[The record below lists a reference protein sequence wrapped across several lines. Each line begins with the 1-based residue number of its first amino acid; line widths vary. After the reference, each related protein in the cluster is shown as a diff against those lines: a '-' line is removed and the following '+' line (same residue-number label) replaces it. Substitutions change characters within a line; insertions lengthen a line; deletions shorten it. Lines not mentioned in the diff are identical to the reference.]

1 MKLYSMEIL
10 WVLIAMESLVLFRIL
25 PSAYTD
31 KSKGFTTPYCVT
43 LWRSLNICSIHMI
56 LETKLDHF
64 IKTVSLQLP
73 SLIGFLYLN
82 TYSSIN
88 THLVFKVLSNLF
100 KVQTDRLVVLYTH
113 SVDLRGFQ
121 SFFVL
126 EMLSPARNPLLRARN
141 SVRLI

>member
-10 WVLIAMESLVLFRIL
+10 WVLIAMESLVLFPSL
-25 PSAYTD
+25 PSAHTD
-31 KSKGFTTPYCVT
+31 KSKGFTNPYYDT
-43 LWRSLNICSIHMI
+43 LWRSLNICSIHMT

-82 TYSSIN
+82 TYSLIN

-100 KVQTDRLVVLYTH
+100 KVQIDRLVGLYTH
-113 SVDLRGFQ
+113 SVDLWGFQ

-126 EMLSPARNPLLRARN
+126 ELLSPVRNPLLTARN
-141 SVRLI
+141 NVSLI